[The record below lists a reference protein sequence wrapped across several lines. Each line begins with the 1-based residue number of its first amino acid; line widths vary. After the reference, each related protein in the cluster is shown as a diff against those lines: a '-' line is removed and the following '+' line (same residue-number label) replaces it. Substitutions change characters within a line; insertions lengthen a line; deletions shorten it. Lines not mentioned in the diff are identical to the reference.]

1 MIYTISIKDKD
12 KRIQFAA
19 DLKKIIKESLD
30 YIPAVN
36 KKIIKSDIG
45 IKATVTQ
52 EELAQVIALIERRG
66 YTFNKQESP
75 DKSEDSA
82 LLVNNHISEQK
93 TT

>member
-1 MIYTISIKDKD
+1 MILTVNIKDKD

-19 DLKKIIKESLD
+19 EIKNLIRTSKD
-30 YIPAVN
+30 YIPSN
-36 KKIIKSDIG
+36 SKKIIKSDIG

-75 DKSEDSA
+75 DKSGDSA
-82 LLVNNHISEQK
+82 LLDNNHISEQK